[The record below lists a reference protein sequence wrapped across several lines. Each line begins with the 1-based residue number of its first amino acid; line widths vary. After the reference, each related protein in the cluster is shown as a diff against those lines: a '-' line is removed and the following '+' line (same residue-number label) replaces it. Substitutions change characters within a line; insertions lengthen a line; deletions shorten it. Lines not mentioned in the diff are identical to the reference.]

1 MRYTPPQ
8 GVCIDVSVLKKFS
21 GRMPRTPLRQGV
33 LFAILQR
40 KEMDV
45 LMQMAENREYGK
57 GTRWISWSP

>member
-1 MRYTPPQ
+1 
-8 GVCIDVSVLKKFS
+8 
-21 GRMPRTPLRQGV
+21 MPRTPLRQGV

-57 GTRWISWSP
+57 KGTMND